1 MPVQTGLIATV
12 TLALGVAFVAGFIAR
27 KLQLPPLV
35 GYLAAGIV
43 LGPFTPGLVAD
54 RQLASELAEIGVVL
68 LMFGVGVQFSF
79 RDLARVRHVAVPGAL
94 GQIAVT
100 VIATVLVTRL
110 WGWSLASGIVFG
122 FSLSV
127 ASTVALLRGLTDRNA
142 LDTTHGHIALGW
154 SVVQDIVTVVVLI
167 LLPAVAVLT
176 NPGGGQTVDAGE
188 IGLALALTLA
198 RVAALA
204 LLMLYVGTRVVPWIL
219 VEVAK
224 TGSRELFTL
233 GVLAVALGIAF
244 GSATVFGVSLA
255 LGAFLAG
262 ATVAES
268 DISHHAAAEAL
279 PLRDAFAV
287 LFFVSVGMLF
297 DPGFVIAAPLAVV
310 ATIAVIVIV
319 NAVVATALVLSFGY
333 PLRSALNVGVGI
345 AQIAEFAFVLSSLAG
360 DLHLVPPEAGDLVI
374 AGALGSIAVNP
385 LLFQASELLAPWLG
399 RRGIV
404 RAVQRRR
411 ASVAEIAP
419 TMRQAG
425 PRRHVVVCGYGRV
438 GSVVAETLQRRNL
451 AYLVIEHDR
460 RIVESLR
467 ARDVPV
473 LYGDAGEP
481 LTLERAG
488 VKDAVVLVAAIADPI
503 AARRIVEHGKR
514 LNPELY
520 VVARTH
526 AEQEWRTLRGA
537 GADVAIWG
545 ERELAIDIVAETLRR
560 YGVSPQEIG
569 AITRGLRRL

>member
-1 MPVQTGLIATV
+1 MPGHAVSEWDLQP
-12 TLALGVAFVAGFIAR
+12 AR
-27 KLQLPPLV
+27 EE
-35 GYLAAGIV
+35 GD
-43 LGPFTPGLVAD
+43 T
-54 RQLASELAEIGVVL
+54 AE
-68 LMFGVGVQFSF
+68 
-79 RDLARVRHVAVPGAL
+79 R
-94 GQIAVT
+94 
-100 VIATVLVTRL
+100 
-110 WGWSLASGIVFG
+110 
-122 FSLSV
+122 
-127 ASTVALLRGLTDRNA
+127 
-142 LDTTHGHIALGW
+142 
-154 SVVQDIVTVVVLI
+154 
-167 LLPAVAVLT
+167 AVAID
-176 NPGGGQTVDAGE
+176 G
-188 IGLALALTLA
+188 
-198 RVAALA
+198 
-204 LLMLYVGTRVVPWIL
+204 
-219 VEVAK
+219 
-224 TGSRELFTL
+224 
-233 GVLAVALGIAF
+233 
-244 GSATVFGVSLA
+244 
-255 LGAFLAG
+255 
-262 ATVAES
+262 
-268 DISHHAAAEAL
+268 
-279 PLRDAFAV
+279 
-287 LFFVSVGMLF
+287 
-297 DPGFVIAAPLAVV
+297 
-310 ATIAVIVIV
+310 
-319 NAVVATALVLSFGY
+319 SFG
-333 PLRSALNVGVGI
+333 
-345 AQIAEFAFVLSSLAG
+345 
-360 DLHLVPPEAGDLVI
+360 
-374 AGALGSIAVNP
+374 
-385 LLFQASELLAPWLG
+385 SELLEPWLG

-560 YGVSPQEIG
+560 YGVSPQEIA